1 MADYSTQQNRSY
13 GPRSTSH
20 GHPTN
25 FQRDAAYADIFGGA
39 PNGRSQ
45 TMTSQPVPMSQERAH
60 TMGSQTSNGMVLRG
74 PPPVRHLQNGYDG
87 GQLNGYYPGNGRQP
101 NGTAMAQ
108 QPPQNLPPPML
119 DRRPYPQPQR
129 MDPRQGGPLNQY
141 SKVPNR
147 VPPPALNS
155 DPYRSQ
161 SMATSTVPR
170 MGGPTAYQ
178 QPPSN
183 FNHTSASAF
192 RQQQYHSPRTTS
204 MGRQIPERHDERT
217 MSLSSYS
224 AHNDNTQLGSGRVIP
239 GMPRRQQMNSDP
251 ISSPA
256 NSISPPSSN
265 KGSPSPQEDF
275 NRYDPNNRPRRPSEG
290 SIGRAMSM
298 ASTTST
304 LVADRTMSLQSGTR
318 PNLSHSPSTATTIA
332 QRRAPLV
339 YPALLSRVAG
349 VFRERIGVGERSK
362 NDLTYKNA
370 FTGTEAVDL
379 ISYIIKTTD
388 RNLALLLGRALDA
401 QKFFHD
407 VEYNHRLRD
416 ASGEIYQFKETIGE
430 EPVSSEVNGVFTLL
444 SECYSPTCTRDQ
456 LCYSIACPRR
466 LEQQARLNL
475 RPEPGL
481 RPSTSK
487 GSLHGDD
494 DDDHEQKLWINS
506 VPKEIA
512 EKTDDREKKRQEV
525 ISEIMYTER
534 DFVKDLEYLRDYW
547 VRPLR
552 NNNPNNPSPI
562 PPHRQEKFIRTVFGN
577 FLEVHAVNAR
587 FSEKLTARQKESA
600 VVENIGDIFLEFVPK
615 FDPFIKYGA
624 NQMYGKYEFE
634 REKSHN
640 IAFARFVDETERLK
654 ESRKLELNGYLT
666 KPTTR
671 LARYPLLLDNVLK
684 YSKEGN
690 PDRRDIPEAIKKI
703 KDFLGRVNAE
713 TGKAENHFNL
723 VQLSQQLKWNPGE
736 FVDLKLTEENRQILT
751 KMAFK
756 KSPTDNAEITVY
768 LFDHAILPIR
778 IKTVNK
784 REEYR
789 VYRKPIPLEL
799 CQILEME
806 QVIPRVGVVKRP
818 SSSLIPGTK
827 SANTNA
833 TPDKQGFPITFK
845 HLGRG
850 TYELPVYAN
859 SQVQRKKFIEKVEE
873 QQTKLRQRN
882 SNIFTKTIICESFF
896 TASNKVNCL
905 VPSDGGRKLVFGT
918 ENGIFLADRWPKE
931 KSARPKRIL
940 DVNNVTQ
947 IDTLEEYQLLLVLAN
962 KTLSSYPLEALDVHE
977 NQNPLA
983 KRPKKIQGHSNFFK
997 AGIGLGR
1004 HLVCS
1009 VKTSALSTTIKV
1021 YEPDATSR
1029 RAGGP
1034 TLGNMFRS
1042 RPEALKPFKE
1052 FYIPAESSS
1061 VHFLRSTLCVGC
1073 AKGFEVVS
1081 LETTERQSL
1090 LDQADTDLDF
1100 VARRENVKPIH
1111 IERLNGE
1118 FLLNYSDFSFF
1129 VNRNGWRARPD
1140 WKIQWEGQ
1148 PESFALSYPYIL
1160 AFEPNFIEIRHIET
1174 SELIYIMTGRRIR
1187 MLHSS
1192 TREVISSLATHFRPK
1207 FADQVRF
1214 CTLMK
1219 MKEGRM

>member
-1 MADYSTQQNRSY
+1 MPQ
-13 GPRSTSH
+13 
-20 GHPTN
+20 
-25 FQRDAAYADIFGGA
+25 
-39 PNGRSQ
+39 
-45 TMTSQPVPMSQERAH
+45 
-60 TMGSQTSNGMVLRG
+60 
-74 PPPVRHLQNGYDG
+74 
-87 GQLNGYYPGNGRQP
+87 YP
-101 NGTAMAQ
+101 
-108 QPPQNLPPPML
+108 
-119 DRRPYPQPQR
+119 
-129 MDPRQGGPLNQY
+129 
-141 SKVPNR
+141 SKPPNR
-147 VPPPALNS
+147 VAAPALNS

-161 SMATSTVPR
+161 SIATATMQS
-170 MGGPTAYQ
+170 MGGRGTYQ
-178 QPPSN
+178 PPPSN

-192 RQQQYHSPRTTS
+192 RQQQYNHAPRTTS

-224 AHNDNTQLGSGRVIP
+224 AHADGTQLGSGRIIP
-239 GMPRRQQMNSDP
+239 GMPWRQQTNSDP
-251 ISSPA
+251 VSSPA
-256 NSISPPSSN
+256 SSISPPVSN
-265 KGSPSPQEDF
+265 KGSPAPQEDLRF
-275 NRYDPNNRPRRPSEG
+275 DANNRPRRPSDG

-304 LVADRTMSLQSGTR
+304 LVADRAMSMQSGAR

-339 YPALLSRVAG
+339 YPALLSRVAS

-379 ISYIIKTTD
+379 VSYIIKTTD

-475 RPEPGL
+475 KPEPGL

-494 DDDHEQKLWINS
+494 DDHEQKLWINS
-506 VPKEIA
+506 VPKEVA
-512 EKTDDREKKRQEV
+512 EKTEDREKKRQEV

-547 VRPLR
+547 VRPLK

-577 FLEVHAVNAR
+577 FLEVHAVNSK
-587 FSEKLTARQKESA
+587 FSERLTARQKESA
-600 VVENIGDIFLEFVPK
+600 VVECIGDIFLDFVPK

-634 REKSHN
+634 REKGHN
-640 IAFARFVDETERLK
+640 LLFSRFVDETERLK

-684 YSKEGN
+684 YTKEGN

-723 VQLSQQLKWNPGE
+723 VQLSQQLKWNTGE

-756 KSPTDNAEITVY
+756 KTPTDNAEITVY
-768 LFDHAILPIR
+768 LFDHAVLPIR

-799 CQILEME
+799 CQILEMD
-806 QVIPRVGVVKRP
+806 QIIPRVGVVKRP

-827 SANTNA
+827 SSNANA
-833 TPDKQGFPITFK
+833 APDKQGFPITFK

-850 TYELPVYAN
+850 QYELAVYAS

-873 QQTKLRQRN
+873 QQSKLRKRN
-882 SNIFTKTIICESFF
+882 SNIFTKTIICENFF
-896 TASNKVNCL
+896 TTGSRVNCL
-905 VPSDGGRKLVFGT
+905 VPSGR
-918 ENGIFLADRWPKE
+918 FLSFDICVALTYVQMVD
-931 KSARPKRIL
+931 
-940 DVNNVTQ
+940 
-947 IDTLEEYQLLLVLAN
+947 AN
-962 KTLSSYPLEALDVHE
+962 
-977 NQNPLA
+977 
-983 KRPKKIQGHSNFFK
+983 
-997 AGIGLGR
+997 
-1004 HLVCS
+1004 
-1009 VKTSALSTTIKV
+1009 
-1021 YEPDATSR
+1021 
-1029 RAGGP
+1029 
-1034 TLGNMFRS
+1034 
-1042 RPEALKPFKE
+1042 
-1052 FYIPAESSS
+1052 SSS
-1061 VHFLRSTLCVGC
+1061 GQITAYISLTGGLRTRQLDRN
-1073 AKGFEVVS
+1073 VS
-1081 LETTERQSL
+1081 LMSIKLHRS
-1090 LDQADTDLDF
+1090 
-1100 VARRENVKPIH
+1100 IH
-1111 IERLNGE
+1111 
-1118 FLLNYSDFSFF
+1118 
-1129 VNRNGWRARPD
+1129 
-1140 WKIQWEGQ
+1140 WK
-1148 PESFALSYPYIL
+1148 S
-1160 AFEPNFIEIRHIET
+1160 
-1174 SELIYIMTGRRIR
+1174 
-1187 MLHSS
+1187 
-1192 TREVISSLATHFRPK
+1192 ISCF
-1207 FADQVRF
+1207 
-1214 CTLMK
+1214 
-1219 MKEGRM
+1219 